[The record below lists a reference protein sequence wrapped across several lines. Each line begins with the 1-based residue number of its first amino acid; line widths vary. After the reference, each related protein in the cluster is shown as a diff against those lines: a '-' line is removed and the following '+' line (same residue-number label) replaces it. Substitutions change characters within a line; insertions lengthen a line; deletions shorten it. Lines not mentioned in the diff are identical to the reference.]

1 MNVSAINI
9 SAAVV
14 SEESDL
20 ECVEPE
26 LASPRRLEKTREDA
40 QVVQLPLHAMLP
52 IDMQQL
58 DKARREASNRGVS
71 VIKILE
77 ETSGHTPDQL
87 VAELGRL
94 LRMPQL
100 TMENL
105 HALTPAFEI
114 LSFTEA
120 VTQECALFR
129 QEEKYI
135 LAVGNPFSRHFRAW
149 AEDRID
155 VAAVWHLVHPADM
168 AAFFALQEKTMRAL
182 DSLLPATAH
191 SAIKSGEED
200 LSLKTINEGSSPVV
214 RLVHSTLYDAH
225 KSQASDIHLEM
236 ATGALSIKY
245 RIDGVLTLIGV
256 VQGPDLAEQVISR
269 IKVMSDLDIA
279 ERRVPQDGRFKVS
292 IQGREIDFRV
302 SIMPSIF
309 GEDAVLRILDR
320 QALADHVEGLTLN
333 HLGFDQP
340 TMASLRRLSSEP
352 HGMLLVTGPTGS
364 GKTTTLYAAISEVND
379 GQDKIITIEDPIEY
393 QLAGVLQIPV
403 NEKKGLTFVRGL
415 RSILRHDPDK
425 IMVGEI
431 RDPETAQIAIQA
443 ALTGH
448 LVFTTVHANNVFD
461 VIGRFSHMGVDPYS
475 FVSAL
480 NGIAA
485 QRLVRLLCAHCAVD
499 ERPDEQLIA
508 ESGITPEQAGAFR
521 FRVGK
526 GCGQCRGSGY
536 RGRNAIA
543 EMLVLNDEIREFI
556 IAREPIRRIKEAAKR
571 SGTRFLREA
580 ALDMVR
586 TGQTS
591 LQEANRVTIVA

>member
-1 MNVSAINI
+1 MNRMAEAAILSLPAELHPENAAGAASAP
-9 SAAVV
+9 
-14 SEESDL
+14 ESPQPAPILVKEQL
-20 ECVEPE
+20 E
-26 LASPRRLEKTREDA
+26 
-40 QVVQLPLHAMLP
+40 Q
-52 IDMQQL
+52 
-58 DKARREASNRGVS
+58 ARREASNRGVS
-71 VIKILE
+71 VIAMLE
-77 ETSGHTPDQL
+77 EACGLVPEQL
-87 VAELGRL
+87 MQELGRM
-94 LRMPQL
+94 LRMPVL
-100 TMENL
+100 SMEELREL
-105 HALTPAFEI
+105 HPAFEM
-114 LSFTEA
+114 LPFNEA
-120 VTQECALFR
+120 VTRECVLLR
-129 QEEKYI
+129 QESRY
-135 LAVGNPFSRHFRAW
+135 LLVVGNPFMPNLGSW
-149 AEDRID
+149 ADDRFD
-155 VAAVWHLVHPADM
+155 VAPAWHLAHPADL
-168 AAFFALQEKTMRAL
+168 AAFFALQEKTMRAM
-182 DSLLPATAH
+182 DSVLPAAERGV
-191 SAIKSGEED
+191 AKAGEED

-236 ATGALSIKY
+236 VAGALSIKY
-245 RIDGVLTLIGV
+245 RIDGVLTAIGV
-256 VQGPDLAEQVISR
+256 VQGADTAEQVISR

-279 ERRVPQDGRFKVS
+279 ERRVPQDGRFKIS

-333 HLGFDQP
+333 HLGFDQ
-340 TMASLRRLSSEP
+340 TAIGNFRRLSSEP
-352 HGMLLVTGPTGS
+352 YGMLLVTGPTGS

-393 QLAGVLQIPV
+393 QLPGVLQIPV

-461 VIGRFSHMGVDPYS
+461 VIGRFAHMGVDPYS

-485 QRLVRLLCAHCAVD
+485 QRLVRLLCPHCAVE
-499 ERPDEQLIA
+499 ERPDAELIA
-508 ESGITPEQAGAFR
+508 ESGITAEQAAAFR

-526 GCGQCRGSGY
+526 GCGHCRGSGY

-543 EMLVLNDEIREFI
+543 EMLILNDEIRELI
-556 IAREPIRRIKEAAKR
+556 IAREPIRRIKEAAR
-571 SGTRFLREA
+571 RNGTRFLREA
-580 ALDMVR
+580 ALEMVKQ
-586 TGQTS
+586 GQTS